1 MDIAKMLKQ
10 ELSEEYFEKKERN
23 ENEYERKKEILYAEH
38 PRLKEIDTDISLTAL
53 RCARKII
60 DKTRTAE
67 DVSKEMLET
76 LSRLKAERE
85 EYIAKNNID
94 PSYINPSADCK
105 ICNDTGYADG
115 KMCKCMKTR
124 LVEKL
129 YKLSHMTDENKK
141 CTFNKFKLD
150 YYPDRDENNLGI
162 TPLENIKEV
171 LMACKKFCENF
182 SKNKRGIYISGNAG
196 VGKTYLSCCIANY
209 LISRGNTVLYQSA
222 YRLFSFLED
231 YKFMRVDRNAFS
243 QFYDYIYNCDML
255 IIDDLGTEFSTTF
268 AKAAFF
274 DIINSRADSKKSTV
288 ISSNLSL
295 ADLENFYSPRVK
307 SRVNSSFLLLSILGE
322 DIREKI

>member
-1 MDIAKMLKQ
+1 MDITKKLKQ
-10 ELSEEYFEKKERN
+10 ELSDEYFEKKERN
-23 ENEYERKKEILYAEH
+23 EEKYERDKEVLYAEH
-38 PRLKEIDTDISLTAL
+38 PHLKEIDTEISLTAL
-53 RCARKII
+53 RCARKVI
-60 DKTRTAE
+60 DKTKTAE
-67 DVSKEMLET
+67 EISAEMLET
-76 LSRLKAERE
+76 LSRLKSERE
-85 EYIAKNNID
+85 KYIAENKID

-105 ICNDTGYADG
+105 ICGDNGYVNG
-115 KMCKCMKTR
+115 KMCKCMKAR
-124 LVEKL
+124 FIEKL
-129 YKLSHMTDENKK
+129 YELSQMNDENKK
-141 CTFNKFKLD
+141 CTFNKFKID
-150 YYPDRDENNLGI
+150 FYPDVDNYSLGI

-231 YKFMRVDRNAFS
+231 YKFMRVDRSEFAS
-243 QFYDYIYNCDML
+243 FYDYIYNCDML

-274 DIINSRADSKKSTV
+274 DIINTRADNKKSTV

-307 SRVNSSFLLLSILGE
+307 SRVNSSFLFLSILGE
-322 DIREKI
+322 DIREKL